1 MTITEKIKKIRI
13 LLLDVDG
20 VLTDGSIYYNSEG
33 SETKKFNVKDGL
45 GIRLLLEKG
54 IKVGIITGR
63 KSEALTKRYKELGI
77 DEEYVYQGIGSKKIP
92 ALKDILKKSNLKIS
106 NVAYVGDDLPDIPIM
121 KNVGLSFAVAD
132 AINDIKDM
140 ADFVCTK
147 KGGEGAVREVCDM
160 ILKTL

>member
-63 KSEALTKRYKELGI
+63 KSKALTKRYKELGI
-77 DEEYVYQGIGSKKIP
+77 DEEYVYQGLGSKKIP